1 MKRSESIQELAK
13 ALIAFH
19 KTVKKISK
27 DGFNPHFKNK
37 FASLDN
43 IIDET
48 RPLLSEQ
55 GLFII
60 QNPISAD
67 NGLIGVETTIMHE
80 SGEYMEAEPIY
91 LKPVKTDPQ
100 GMGSAITYARRYA
113 YQAILNLSTGE
124 DDDGNGASNW
134 SPDIPALM
142 ELAKSK
148 GVTVSQLTKSAL
160 DLGASSLQQLS
171 KEQYNN
177 IWERINK
184 IVKE

>member
-13 ALIAFH
+13 GLIAFH
-19 KTVKKISK
+19 KSVKKISK

-43 IIDET
+43 IIEET
-48 RPLLSEQ
+48 RPLLSKQ
-55 GLFII
+55 GLFIL
-60 QNPISAD
+60 QNPISTE

-113 YQAILNLSTGE
+113 YQSILNLSTGE
-124 DDDGNGASNW
+124 DDDGNNASHW
-134 SPDIPALM
+134 SPDVPALM
-142 ELAKSK
+142 ELSKSK
-148 GVTVSQLTKSAL
+148 GVGIAQLNKTAAE
-160 DLGASSLQQLS
+160 LGANSLQQLT
-171 KEQYNN
+171 KEQYSN
-177 IWERINK
+177 IWDRLNK
-184 IVKE
+184 IVRE